1 MICLGYLFMAKC
13 ARFFSCVS
21 YCYSY
26 MKHKNKRIFRIFVLS
41 TYKNSYTLG
50 VYVHLL
56 YQVPCVT
63 EFKILTNTY
72 MVDLI
77 NAIRLILIRNTNT
90 YRKWNKP
97 LFPDPLPVCGASQK
111 LPASLAFCEILRR
124 MESETCQYL
133 CF

>member
-1 MICLGYLFMAKC
+1 MAKC
-13 ARFFSCVS
+13 ARFFSYVS

-26 MKHKNKRIFRIFVLS
+26 IKHKNKRIFRIFVLS

-50 VYVHLL
+50 VYVHFL

-90 YRKWNKP
+90 YRK
-97 LFPDPLPVCGASQK
+97 
-111 LPASLAFCEILRR
+111 
-124 MESETCQYL
+124 
-133 CF
+133 